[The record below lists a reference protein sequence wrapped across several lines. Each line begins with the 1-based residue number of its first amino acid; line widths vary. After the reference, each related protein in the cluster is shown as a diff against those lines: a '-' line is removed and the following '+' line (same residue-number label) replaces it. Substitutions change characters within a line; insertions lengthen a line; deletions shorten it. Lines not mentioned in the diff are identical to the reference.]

1 MHSMIDLSLSTE
13 VTLGLPPPPNPP
25 AEWTAHARPVKAM
38 KPAFLVKP
46 PKRALQTN
54 VVATYLL
61 TGTADMTESMTMT
74 EGITMTESVTMT
86 DPVII
91 VETMIMTGHVGV
103 EAALAPAAVHPLLV
117 VTGTGAVLGT
127 VAQGM
132 TAGLG
137 TAVRGSLT
145 AAAALRVK
153 ATDAQSTSHETLTGT
168 VRETDIRTDI
178 RTDSRTD
185 IRTGITLMPR
195 VGAPNCLR
203 TGTAETGMAE
213 EVRCQLN
220 HRLHKHISNQ
230 GFYSRPLTQH
240 HSVCFRSS
248 APASAS

>member
-91 VETMIMTGHVGV
+91 VETMIMTGHAGV
-103 EAALAPAAVHPLLV
+103 EAVLAPAAVHPLLV
-117 VTGTGAVLGT
+117 VTGTGTVLGT

-137 TAVRGSLT
+137 TALRGSMT
-145 AAAALRVK
+145 AAAALRLK
-153 ATDAQSTSHETLTGT
+153 ATDAQSINHETLAGT
-168 VRETDIRTDI
+168 VRETDI

-185 IRTGITLMPR
+185 IRTDIRTGSTLTPG
-195 VGAPNCLR
+195 VGAPN
-203 TGTAETGMAE
+203 
-213 EVRCQLN
+213 
-220 HRLHKHISNQ
+220 
-230 GFYSRPLTQH
+230 
-240 HSVCFRSS
+240 
-248 APASAS
+248 